1 MNQATQMGRF
11 ELSPMSRRTECGH
24 YAASLSIRS
33 GRGSGTH
40 DRVYRFT
47 PLFRSAGAAAR
58 YALAQG
64 QEMLTQA
71 ALPA

>member
-1 MNQATQMGRF
+1 MTYPTQMGRF
-11 ELSPMSRRTECGH
+11 ELSPMTRRTECGH

-33 GRGSGTH
+33 GNGRATH

-47 PLFRSAGAAAR
+47 PLFRSARAAVR
-58 YALAQG
+58 YALSQG
-64 QEMLTQA
+64 QEMLSQP